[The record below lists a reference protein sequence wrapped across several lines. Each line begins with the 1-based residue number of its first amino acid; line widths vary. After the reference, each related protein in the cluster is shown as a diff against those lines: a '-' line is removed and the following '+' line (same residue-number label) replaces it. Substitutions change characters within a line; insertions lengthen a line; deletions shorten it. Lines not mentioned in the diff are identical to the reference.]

1 VGSFGQDFAKGFFA
15 GGDDGVRDY
24 THASKVFRTNA
35 YELKPRF
42 KFLFS
47 VSFTINTT
55 IPALNAIFANDDV
68 QNLSYVVKTVNLPTY
83 TIDTAALNQ
92 YNRKRLIQTKIK
104 YNPVNITFHDD
115 GGDNVR
121 NMWYN
126 YYAYY
131 YKDASQKYGSTP
143 NTNGSAGASANQQ
156 NGFGG
161 WDRDIYS
168 DNRQVNDWGFIG
180 ESYNDGT
187 SSANSTTGKPP
198 FFKDIRI
205 AGFDKNHKYA
215 EYVLINPLITAWQH
229 DTYDYAQGNG
239 IMQNS
244 MTIDYETVKYYD
256 GAPNKNAVPFAN
268 PSHYDTTTS
277 PIARPGSTNSIF
289 GQGGLLD
296 VVDGVSEDLASGSVL
311 GLIGA
316 AQKAGTFYNTNQ
328 KNGGLK
334 KLLVSEGTA
343 LGKDVLKQSIPGAV
357 RSAANRAD
365 GWIFPT
371 AQTNSGLQGAFNT
384 QEQVSRIRQALGR

>member
-1 VGSFGQDFAKGFFA
+1 MGSFGQDFAKGFF
-15 GGDDGVRDY
+15 GTEGTRDY

-42 KFLFS
+42 KFLFH
-47 VSFTINTT
+47 VTFTINTAK
-55 IPALNAIFANDDV
+55 IPALNGIFATDDV
-68 QNLSYVVKTVNLPTY
+68 TNLSYVVKSVNLPTY
-83 TIDTAALNQ
+83 SIDTATMNQ
-92 YNRKRLIQTKIK
+92 YNRKRLVQTKIK
-104 YNPVNITFHDD
+104 YNPVTITFHDD

-131 YKDASQKYGSTP
+131 YKDASQKYGSDT
-143 NTNGSAGASANQQ
+143 NTNGSAGASQNQQ
-156 NGFGG
+156 TGFGG

-168 DNRQVNDWGFIG
+168 NDRQVNDWGYIG

-187 SSANSTTGKPP
+187 SSTNTSTGKPP
-198 FFKDIRI
+198 FFRDIRI

-215 EYVLINPLITAWQH
+215 EYVLINPIISGWQH

-239 IMQNS
+239 IMENK

-256 GAPNKNAVPFAN
+256 KAPNKSAVGFAN
-268 PSHYDTTTS
+268 PSHYDTRRS
-277 PIARPGSTNSIF
+277 PLARPGSTNSIF

-296 VVDGVSEDLASGSVL
+296 VVDGISEDLQSGSVL

-316 AQKAGTFYNTNQ
+316 VQKAGTFYNTNQ
-328 KNGGLK
+328 QNGGFK
-334 KLLVSEGTA
+334 KLLINEGTA
-343 LGKDVLKQSIPGAV
+343 LGTQAIQAALPGAI
-357 RSAANRAD
+357 RSVANRAD

-371 AQTNSGLQGAFNT
+371 AQTKPANT
-384 QEQVSRIRQALGR
+384 QPPGPTLTQRIGLR

>member
-1 VGSFGQDFAKGFFA
+1 VGSFGQDFAKGFF
-15 GGDDGVRDY
+15 GTEGTRDY

-42 KFLFS
+42 KFLFH
-47 VSFTINTT
+47 VSFTINTAQ
-55 IPALNAIFANDDV
+55 IPALNGIFASDDV
-68 QNLSYVVKTVNLPTY
+68 TNLSYVVKTVNLPTY
-83 TIDTAALNQ
+83 TIDTDTMNQ

-104 YNPVNITFHDD
+104 YNPVTITFHDD

-131 YKDASQKYGSTP
+131 YKDASQKYGSDS
-143 NTNGSAGASANQQ
+143 NTNGSAGASQNQQ
-156 NGFGG
+156 TGFGG

-187 SSANSTTGKPP
+187 SSANGKPP

-215 EYVLINPLITAWQH
+215 EYVLINPIISGWQH

-239 IMQNS
+239 IMENK

-256 GAPNKNAVPFAN
+256 KAPNRSAVGFAN
-268 PSHYDTTTS
+268 PSHYDTRTS

-296 VVDGVSEDLASGSVL
+296 VVDGISSDLQSGSVL

-316 AQKAGTFYNTNQ
+316 VQKAGTFYNTNQ
-328 KNGGLK
+328 QAGGFK
-334 KLLVSEGTA
+334 KLLVSEATA
-343 LGKDVLKQSIPGAV
+343 LGTQAIQGALPGAV
-357 RSAANRAD
+357 RAVANRAD

-371 AQTNSGLQGAFNT
+371 AQTNTANT
-384 QEQVSRIRQALGR
+384 QPAGPTLTQRIGLR

>member
-1 VGSFGQDFAKGFFA
+1 VGSFGQDFAKGFF
-15 GGDDGVRDY
+15 GSEGTRDY

-47 VSFTINTT
+47 VSFTINTAQ
-55 IPALNAIFANDDV
+55 IPALNSIFATDDV
-68 QNLSYVVKTVNLPTY
+68 SNLSYVVKTVNLPTY
-83 TIDTAALNQ
+83 TIATDTMNQ

-104 YNPVNITFHDD
+104 YNPVTITFHDD
-115 GGDNVR
+115 GGDTVR

-131 YKDASQKYGSTP
+131 YKDASQKYGSDS
-143 NTNGSAGASANQQ
+143 NTNGSAGASQNQQ
-156 NGFGG
+156 TGFGG
-161 WDRDIYS
+161 WERDIYS

-187 SSANSTTGKPP
+187 SSANGKPP

-215 EYVLINPLITAWQH
+215 EYVLINPIISGWQH

-239 IMQNS
+239 IMENK

-256 GAPNKNAVPFAN
+256 KAPNKTAVPFAN
-268 PSHYDTTTS
+268 PSHYDTRTS

-296 VVDGVSEDLASGSVL
+296 VVDGISSDLQSGSVL

-316 AQKAGTFYNTNQ
+316 VQKAGTFYNTNQ
-328 KNGGLK
+328 QNGGFK
-334 KLLVSEGTA
+334 KLVVSEATA
-343 LGKDVLKQSIPGAV
+343 LGTQAIQGALPGAV
-357 RSAANRAD
+357 RAVANRAD

-371 AQTNSGLQGAFNT
+371 AQTNTANT
-384 QEQVSRIRQALGR
+384 QPAGPTLTQRIGLR

>member
-1 VGSFGQDFAKGFFA
+1 MGSFGQDFAKGFF
-15 GGDDGVRDY
+15 GTEGTRDY

-42 KFLFS
+42 KFLFY
-47 VSFTINTT
+47 VSFTINTGQ
-55 IPALNAIFANDDV
+55 IPALNGIFATDDV
-68 QNLSYVVKTVNLPTY
+68 TNLSYVVKTASLPTY
-83 TIDTAALNQ
+83 TIDTATMNQ
-92 YNRKRLIQTKIK
+92 YNRKRLVQTKIK
-104 YNPVNITFHDD
+104 YNPVTITFHDD

-131 YKDASQKYGSTP
+131 YKDASQKYGNDA
-143 NTNGSAGASANQQ
+143 NTNGSAGESQ
-156 NGFGG
+156 NKQDGFGG

-187 SSANSTTGKPP
+187 SSANTSAGKPS

-215 EYVLINPLITAWQH
+215 EYVLINPIISDWQH

-239 IMQNS
+239 IMENK
-244 MTIDYETVKYYD
+244 MTIEYETVKYYD
-256 GAPNKNAVPFAN
+256 KAPNKPPGFAN
-268 PSHYDTTTS
+268 PGHYDTRRS

-296 VVDGVSEDLASGSVL
+296 VVDGISEDLSKGSVL

-316 AQKAGTFYNTNQ
+316 VQKAGTFYNTNQ
-328 KNGGLK
+328 QNGGLK
-334 KLLVSEGTA
+334 KLVVNEATA
-343 LGKDVLKQSIPGAV
+343 LGKTVLQGALPGAV
-357 RSAANRAD
+357 RGVAARAD
-365 GWIFPT
+365 GWLFPT
-371 AQTNSGLQGAFNT
+371 PQTNATNT
-384 QEQVSRIRQALGR
+384 QPPQVPLTQRIGLR

>member
-1 VGSFGQDFAKGFFA
+1 MGSFGQDFAKGFF
-15 GGDDGVRDY
+15 GSEGTRDY

-42 KFLFS
+42 KFLFH
-47 VSFTINTT
+47 VSFTINTAQ
-55 IPALNAIFANDDV
+55 IPALNGIFASDDV
-68 QNLSYVVKTVNLPTY
+68 TNLSYVVKTVNLPTY
-83 TIDTAALNQ
+83 TINTDTMNQ

-104 YNPVNITFHDD
+104 YNPVTITFHDD

-131 YKDASQKYGSTP
+131 YKDASQKYGSDS
-143 NTNGSAGASANQQ
+143 NTNGSAGASQNQQ
-156 NGFGG
+156 TGFGG

-187 SSANSTTGKPP
+187 SSANGKPP

-215 EYVLINPLITAWQH
+215 EYVLINPIISGWQH

-239 IMQNS
+239 IMENK

-256 GAPNKNAVPFAN
+256 KAPNRSAVGFAN
-268 PSHYDTTTS
+268 PSHYDTRTS

-296 VVDGVSEDLASGSVL
+296 VVDGISSDLQSGSVL

-316 AQKAGTFYNTNQ
+316 VQKAGTFYNTNQ
-328 KNGGLK
+328 QAGGFK
-334 KLLVSEGTA
+334 KLLVSEATA
-343 LGKDVLKQSIPGAV
+343 LGTQAIQGALPGAV
-357 RSAANRAD
+357 RAVANRAD

-371 AQTNSGLQGAFNT
+371 AQTNTANT
-384 QEQVSRIRQALGR
+384 QPAGPTLTQRIGLR

>member
-1 VGSFGQDFAKGFFA
+1 MGSFGQDFAKGFF
-15 GGDDGVRDY
+15 GTEGTRDY

-42 KFLFS
+42 KFLFH
-47 VSFTINTT
+47 VSFTINTAQ
-55 IPALNAIFANDDV
+55 IPALNGIFASDDV
-68 QNLSYVVKTVNLPTY
+68 TNLSYVVKTANLPTY
-83 TIDTAALNQ
+83 SIDTATMNQ

-104 YNPVNITFHDD
+104 YNPVTITFHDD

-131 YKDASQKYGSTP
+131 YKDASQKYGSDS
-143 NTNGSAGASANQQ
+143 NTNGSAGASQNQQ
-156 NGFGG
+156 TGFGG
-161 WDRDIYS
+161 WERDIYS
-168 DNRQVNDWGFIG
+168 ENRQVNDWGFIG

-187 SSANSTTGKPP
+187 SSANGKPP

-215 EYVLINPLITAWQH
+215 EYVLINPIISGWQH

-239 IMQNS
+239 IMENK

-256 GAPNKNAVPFAN
+256 KAPNRSAVGFAN
-268 PSHYDTTTS
+268 PSHYDTRTS

-296 VVDGVSEDLASGSVL
+296 VVDGISSDLQSGSVL

-316 AQKAGTFYNTNQ
+316 VQKAGTFYNTNQ
-328 KNGGLK
+328 QNGGFK
-334 KLLVSEGTA
+334 KLVVSEATA
-343 LGKDVLKQSIPGAV
+343 LGTQAIQGALPGAV
-357 RSAANRAD
+357 RAVANRAD

-371 AQTNSGLQGAFNT
+371 AQTNTANT
-384 QEQVSRIRQALGR
+384 QPAGPTLTQRIGLR

>member
-1 VGSFGQDFAKGFFA
+1 MGSFGQDFAKGFF
-15 GGDDGVRDY
+15 GTEGTRDY

-42 KFLFS
+42 KFLFH
-47 VSFTINTT
+47 VTFTINTAQ
-55 IPALNAIFANDDV
+55 IPALNGIFASDDV
-68 QNLSYVVKTVNLPTY
+68 TNLSYVVKTASLPTY
-83 TIDTAALNQ
+83 SIDTATMNQ

-104 YNPVNITFHDD
+104 YNPVTITFHDD

-131 YKDASQKYGSTP
+131 YKDASQKYGSDS
-143 NTNGSAGASANQQ
+143 NTNGSAGASQNQQ
-156 NGFGG
+156 TGFGG
-161 WDRDIYS
+161 WERDIYS
-168 DNRQVNDWGFIG
+168 ENRQVNDWGYIG

-187 SSANSTTGKPP
+187 SSASGKPP

-215 EYVLINPLITAWQH
+215 EYVLINPIISDWQH

-239 IMQNS
+239 IMENK
-244 MTIDYETVKYYD
+244 MIIDYETVKYYD
-256 GAPNKNAVPFAN
+256 KAPNKSAVGFAN
-268 PSHYDTTTS
+268 PSHYDTRTS

-296 VVDGVSEDLASGSVL
+296 VVDGISEDLQSGSVL

-316 AQKAGTFYNTNQ
+316 VQKAGTFYNTNQ
-328 KNGGLK
+328 QNGGLK
-334 KLLVSEGTA
+334 KLVVNEATA
-343 LGKDVLKQSIPGAV
+343 LGKQVIQTSLPGAV
-357 RSAANRAD
+357 RAVANRAD

-371 AQTNSGLQGAFNT
+371 AQFNRNNTGINQTQAETNRLLRT
-384 QEQVSRIRQALGR
+384 R

>member
-1 VGSFGQDFAKGFFA
+1 VGSFGQDFAKGFF
-15 GGDDGVRDY
+15 GTEGTRDY

-42 KFLFS
+42 KFLFH
-47 VSFTINTT
+47 VTFTINTAK
-55 IPALNAIFANDDV
+55 IPALNGIFATDDV
-68 QNLSYVVKTVNLPTY
+68 TNLSYVVKSVNLPTY
-83 TIDTAALNQ
+83 SIDTATMNQ

-104 YNPVNITFHDD
+104 YNPVTITFHDD

-131 YKDASQKYGSTP
+131 YKDASQKYGSDT
-143 NTNGSAGASANQQ
+143 NTNGSAGASQNQQ
-156 NGFGG
+156 TGFGG

-168 DNRQVNDWGFIG
+168 NDRQVNDWGYIG

-187 SSANSTTGKPP
+187 SSTNTSTGKPP
-198 FFKDIRI
+198 FFRDIRI

-215 EYVLINPLITAWQH
+215 EYVLINPIISGWQH

-239 IMQNS
+239 IMENK

-256 GAPNKNAVPFAN
+256 KAPNKSAVGFAN
-268 PSHYDTTTS
+268 PSHYDTRRS
-277 PIARPGSTNSIF
+277 PLARPGSTNSIF

-296 VVDGVSEDLASGSVL
+296 VVDGISEDLQSGSVL

-316 AQKAGTFYNTNQ
+316 VQKAGTFYNTNQ
-328 KNGGLK
+328 QNGGFK
-334 KLLVSEGTA
+334 KLLINEGTA
-343 LGKDVLKQSIPGAV
+343 LGTQAIQAALPGAI
-357 RSAANRAD
+357 RSVANRAD

-371 AQTNSGLQGAFNT
+371 AQFNRNNTGINQTQAETNRL
-384 QEQVSRIRQALGR
+384 IRTR

>member
-1 VGSFGQDFAKGFFA
+1 VGSFGQDFAKGFF
-15 GGDDGVRDY
+15 GTEGTRDY

-42 KFLFS
+42 KFLFH
-47 VSFTINTT
+47 VTFTINTAK
-55 IPALNAIFANDDV
+55 IPALNGIFATDDV
-68 QNLSYVVKTVNLPTY
+68 TNLSYVVKSVNLPTY
-83 TIDTAALNQ
+83 SIDTATMNQ
-92 YNRKRLIQTKIK
+92 YNRKRLVQTKIK
-104 YNPVNITFHDD
+104 YNPVTITFHDD

-131 YKDASQKYGSTP
+131 YKDASQKYGSDT
-143 NTNGSAGASANQQ
+143 NTNGSAGASQNQQ
-156 NGFGG
+156 TGFGG

-168 DNRQVNDWGFIG
+168 NDRQVNDWGYIG

-187 SSANSTTGKPP
+187 SSTNTSTGKPP
-198 FFKDIRI
+198 FFRDIRI

-215 EYVLINPLITAWQH
+215 EYVLINPIISGWQH

-239 IMQNS
+239 IMENK

-256 GAPNKNAVPFAN
+256 KAPNKSAVGFAN
-268 PSHYDTTTS
+268 PSHYDTRRS
-277 PIARPGSTNSIF
+277 PLARPGSTNSIF

-296 VVDGVSEDLASGSVL
+296 VVDGISEDLQSGSVL

-316 AQKAGTFYNTNQ
+316 VQKAGTFYNTNQ
-328 KNGGLK
+328 QNGGFK
-334 KLLVSEGTA
+334 KLLINEGTA
-343 LGKDVLKQSIPGAV
+343 LGTQAIQAALPGAI
-357 RSAANRAD
+357 RSVANRAD

-371 AQTNSGLQGAFNT
+371 AQTKPANT
-384 QEQVSRIRQALGR
+384 QPPGPTLTQRIGLR

>member
-1 VGSFGQDFAKGFFA
+1 VGSFGQDFAKGFF
-15 GGDDGVRDY
+15 GTEGTRDY

-42 KFLFS
+42 KFLFH
-47 VSFTINTT
+47 VTFTINTAQ
-55 IPALNAIFANDDV
+55 IPALNGIFASDDV
-68 QNLSYVVKTVNLPTY
+68 TNLSYVVKTVNLPTY
-83 TIDTAALNQ
+83 SIDTATMNQ
-92 YNRKRLIQTKIK
+92 YNRKRLVQTKIK
-104 YNPVNITFHDD
+104 YNPVTITFHDD

-131 YKDASQKYGSTP
+131 YKDASQKYGSDA
-143 NTNGSAGASANQQ
+143 NTNGSAGASQNQQ

-168 DNRQVNDWGFIG
+168 DNRQVNDWGYIG

-187 SSANSTTGKPP
+187 SSANGKPP
-198 FFKDIRI
+198 FFRDIRI

-215 EYVLINPLITAWQH
+215 EYVLINPIISGWQH

-239 IMQNS
+239 IMENK

-256 GAPNKNAVPFAN
+256 KAPNKSAVGFAN
-268 PSHYDTTTS
+268 PSHYDTRTS

-296 VVDGVSEDLASGSVL
+296 VVDGISQDLQSGSVL

-316 AQKAGTFYNTNQ
+316 VQKAGTFYNTNQ
-328 KNGGLK
+328 QNGGFK
-334 KLLVSEGTA
+334 KLLINESTA
-343 LGKDVLKQSIPGAV
+343 LGKQVIQTSLPGAV
-357 RSAANRAD
+357 RAVANRAD

-371 AQTNSGLQGAFNT
+371 AQFNRNNTGTNQT
-384 QEQVSRIRQALGR
+384 QAETNRLLGTR

>member
-1 VGSFGQDFAKGFFA
+1 VGSFGQDFAKGFF
-15 GGDDGVRDY
+15 GTEGTRDY

-42 KFLFS
+42 KFLFH
-47 VSFTINTT
+47 VSFTINTAQ
-55 IPALNAIFANDDV
+55 IPALNGIFASDDV
-68 QNLSYVVKTVNLPTY
+68 TNLSYVVKTVNLPTY
-83 TIDTAALNQ
+83 SIDTATMNQ

-104 YNPVNITFHDD
+104 YNPVTITFHDD

-131 YKDASQKYGSTP
+131 YKDASQKYGSDS
-143 NTNGSAGASANQQ
+143 NTNGSAGASQNQQ
-156 NGFGG
+156 TGFGG
-161 WDRDIYS
+161 WERDIYS
-168 DNRQVNDWGFIG
+168 ENRQVNDWGYIG

-187 SSANSTTGKPP
+187 SSANGKPP

-215 EYVLINPLITAWQH
+215 EYVLINPIISGWQH

-239 IMQNS
+239 IMENK

-256 GAPNKNAVPFAN
+256 KAPNKSAVGFAN
-268 PSHYDTTTS
+268 PSHYDTRLS

-296 VVDGVSEDLASGSVL
+296 VVDGISSDLQSGSVL

-316 AQKAGTFYNTNQ
+316 VQKAGTFYNTNQ
-328 KNGGLK
+328 QNGGLK
-334 KLLVSEGTA
+334 KLVVSEATA
-343 LGKDVLKQSIPGAV
+343 LGTQAIQGALPGAV
-357 RSAANRAD
+357 RAVANRAD

-371 AQTNSGLQGAFNT
+371 AQANTANT
-384 QEQVSRIRQALGR
+384 QSAGTTLTQRIGLR

>member
-1 VGSFGQDFAKGFFA
+1 MGSFGQDFAKGFF
-15 GGDDGVRDY
+15 GSEGTRDY

-42 KFLFS
+42 KFLFH
-47 VSFTINTT
+47 VSFTINTAQ
-55 IPALNAIFANDDV
+55 IPALNGIFASDDV
-68 QNLSYVVKTVNLPTY
+68 TNLSYVVKTVNLPTY
-83 TIDTAALNQ
+83 TIDTATMNQ
-92 YNRKRLIQTKIK
+92 YNRKRLVQTKIK
-104 YNPVNITFHDD
+104 YNPVTITFHDD

-131 YKDASQKYGSTP
+131 YKDASQKYGSDS
-143 NTNGSAGASANQQ
+143 NTNGSAGASQNQQ

-161 WDRDIYS
+161 WERDIYS
-168 DNRQVNDWGFIG
+168 QNRQVNDWGYIG

-187 SSANSTTGKPP
+187 SSASGKPP

-215 EYVLINPLITAWQH
+215 EYVLINPIISGWQH

-239 IMQNS
+239 IMENK

-256 GAPNKNAVPFAN
+256 KAPNRSAVGFAN
-268 PSHYDTTTS
+268 PSHYDTRTS

-296 VVDGVSEDLASGSVL
+296 VVDGISQDLQSGSVL

-316 AQKAGTFYNTNQ
+316 VQKAGTFYNTNQ
-328 KNGGLK
+328 QNGGFK
-334 KLLVSEGTA
+334 KLVINEATA
-343 LGKDVLKQSIPGAV
+343 LGTQAIQGAIPGAV
-357 RSAANRAD
+357 RAVANRAD

-371 AQTNSGLQGAFNT
+371 AQFNRNNTGTNQT
-384 QEQVSRIRQALGR
+384 QAETNRLIGTR

>member
-1 VGSFGQDFAKGFFA
+1 VGSFGQDFAKGFF
-15 GGDDGVRDY
+15 GTEGTRDY

-47 VSFTINTT
+47 VSFTINTGQ
-55 IPALNAIFANDDV
+55 IPALNGIFATDDV
-68 QNLSYVVKTVNLPTY
+68 SNLSYVVKSVNLPTY
-83 TIDTAALNQ
+83 SIDTATMNQ

-104 YNPVNITFHDD
+104 YNPVTITFHDD

-131 YKDASQKYGSTP
+131 YKDASQKYGSDA
-143 NTNGSAGASANQQ
+143 NTNGSAGRSQTQQ
-156 NGFGG
+156 DGFGG

-168 DNRQVNDWGFIG
+168 NDRQVNDWGYIG

-187 SSANSTTGKPP
+187 SSNNTSNGKPP
-198 FFKDIRI
+198 FFRDIRI
-205 AGFDKNHKYA
+205 AGFDKNHTYA
-215 EYVLINPLITAWQH
+215 EYVLINPIISGWQH

-239 IMQNS
+239 IMENK

-256 GAPNKNAVPFAN
+256 KAPNKSAVPFAN
-268 PSHYDTTTS
+268 PSHYDTRRS

-296 VVDGVSEDLASGSVL
+296 VVDGISSDLQSRSVL

-316 AQKAGTFYNTNQ
+316 VQKAGTFYNTNQ
-328 KNGGLK
+328 QNGGFK
-334 KLLVSEGTA
+334 KLLINEATA
-343 LGKDVLKQSIPGAV
+343 LGTQAIQGAIPGAV
-357 RSAANRAD
+357 RAVANRAD

-371 AQTNSGLQGAFNT
+371 AQTKPVNT
-384 QEQVSRIRQALGR
+384 QPAGPTLTQRIGLR

>member
-1 VGSFGQDFAKGFFA
+1 VGSFGQDFAKGFF
-15 GGDDGVRDY
+15 GSEGTRDY

-42 KFLFS
+42 KFLFH
-47 VSFTINTT
+47 VSFTINTAQ
-55 IPALNAIFANDDV
+55 IPALNGIFASDDV
-68 QNLSYVVKTVNLPTY
+68 TNLSYVVKTVNLPTY
-83 TIDTAALNQ
+83 TINTDTMNQ

-104 YNPVNITFHDD
+104 YNPVTITFHDD

-131 YKDASQKYGSTP
+131 YKDASQKYGSDS
-143 NTNGSAGASANQQ
+143 NTNGSAGASQNQQ
-156 NGFGG
+156 TGFGG

-187 SSANSTTGKPP
+187 SSANGKPP

-215 EYVLINPLITAWQH
+215 EYVLINPIISGWQH

-239 IMQNS
+239 IMENK

-256 GAPNKNAVPFAN
+256 KAPNRSAVGFAN
-268 PSHYDTTTS
+268 PSHYDTRTS

-296 VVDGVSEDLASGSVL
+296 VVDGISSDLQSGSVL

-316 AQKAGTFYNTNQ
+316 VQKAGTFYNTNQ
-328 KNGGLK
+328 QAGGFK
-334 KLLVSEGTA
+334 KLLVSEATA
-343 LGKDVLKQSIPGAV
+343 LGTQAIQGALPGAV
-357 RSAANRAD
+357 RAVANRAD

-371 AQTNSGLQGAFNT
+371 AQTNTANT
-384 QEQVSRIRQALGR
+384 QPAGPTLTQRIGLR

>member
-1 VGSFGQDFAKGFFA
+1 MGSFGQDFAKGFF
-15 GGDDGVRDY
+15 GTEGTRDY

-42 KFLFS
+42 KFLFH
-47 VSFTINTT
+47 VTFTINTAK
-55 IPALNAIFANDDV
+55 IPALNGIFATDDV
-68 QNLSYVVKTVNLPTY
+68 TNLSYVVKTASLPTY
-83 TIDTAALNQ
+83 SIDTATMNQ
-92 YNRKRLIQTKIK
+92 YNRKRLVQTKIK
-104 YNPVNITFHDD
+104 YNPVTITFHDD

-131 YKDASQKYGSTP
+131 YKDASQKYGSDA
-143 NTNGSAGASANQQ
+143 NTNGSAGRSQSQQ
-156 NGFGG
+156 DGFGG
-161 WDRDIYS
+161 WDRDIYAN
-168 DNRQVNDWGFIG
+168 DRQVNDWGYIG

-187 SSANSTTGKPP
+187 SSANGKPP

-215 EYVLINPLITAWQH
+215 EYVLINPIISGWQH

-239 IMQNS
+239 IMENK

-256 GAPNKNAVPFAN
+256 KAPNKSAVGFAN
-268 PSHYDTTTS
+268 PSHYDTRIS

-296 VVDGVSEDLASGSVL
+296 VVDGISSDLQSGSVL

-316 AQKAGTFYNTNQ
+316 VQKAGTFYNTNQ
-328 KNGGLK
+328 QNGGFK
-334 KLLVSEGTA
+334 KLLVNEGTA
-343 LGKDVLKQSIPGAV
+343 LGTQAIQAALPGAV
-357 RSAANRAD
+357 RAVANRAD

-371 AQTNSGLQGAFNT
+371 AQTNTTTTLGYGSNNPPLTLTQRIGL
-384 QEQVSRIRQALGR
+384 R

>member
-1 VGSFGQDFAKGFFA
+1 MGSFGQDFAKGFF
-15 GGDDGVRDY
+15 GSEGTRDY

-47 VSFTINTT
+47 VSFTINTAQ
-55 IPALNAIFANDDV
+55 IPALNSIFATDDV
-68 QNLSYVVKTVNLPTY
+68 SNLSYVVKTVNLPTY
-83 TIDTAALNQ
+83 TIATDTMNQ

-104 YNPVNITFHDD
+104 YNPVTITFHDD
-115 GGDNVR
+115 GGDTVR

-131 YKDASQKYGSTP
+131 YKDASQKYGSDS
-143 NTNGSAGASANQQ
+143 NTNGSAGASQNQQ
-156 NGFGG
+156 TGFGG
-161 WDRDIYS
+161 WERDIYS

-187 SSANSTTGKPP
+187 SSANGKPP

-215 EYVLINPLITAWQH
+215 EYVLINPIISGWQH

-239 IMQNS
+239 IMENK

-256 GAPNKNAVPFAN
+256 KAPNKTAVPFAN
-268 PSHYDTTTS
+268 PSHYDTRTS

-296 VVDGVSEDLASGSVL
+296 VVDGISSDLQSGSVL

-316 AQKAGTFYNTNQ
+316 VQKAGTFYNTNQ
-328 KNGGLK
+328 QNGGFK
-334 KLLVSEGTA
+334 KLVVSEATA
-343 LGKDVLKQSIPGAV
+343 LGTQAIQGALPGAV
-357 RSAANRAD
+357 RAVANRAD

-371 AQTNSGLQGAFNT
+371 AQTNTANT
-384 QEQVSRIRQALGR
+384 QPAGPTLTQRIGLR

>member
-1 VGSFGQDFAKGFFA
+1 VGSFGQDFAKGFF
-15 GGDDGVRDY
+15 GTEGTRDY

-42 KFLFS
+42 KFLFH
-47 VSFTINTT
+47 VTFTINTAQ
-55 IPALNAIFANDDV
+55 IPALNGIFASDDV
-68 QNLSYVVKTVNLPTY
+68 TNLSYVVKTVNLPTY
-83 TIDTAALNQ
+83 TIDTATMNQ
-92 YNRKRLIQTKIK
+92 YNRKRLVQTKIK
-104 YNPVNITFHDD
+104 YNPVTITFHDD

-131 YKDASQKYGSTP
+131 YKDASQKYGSDA
-143 NTNGSAGASANQQ
+143 NTNGSAGASQNQQ
-156 NGFGG
+156 TGFGG

-168 DNRQVNDWGFIG
+168 ENRQVNDWGYIG

-187 SSANSTTGKPP
+187 SSANGKPP

-215 EYVLINPLITAWQH
+215 EYVLINPIISGWQH

-239 IMQNS
+239 IMENK

-256 GAPNKNAVPFAN
+256 KAPNKSAVGFAN
-268 PSHYDTTTS
+268 PSHYDTRRS

-296 VVDGVSEDLASGSVL
+296 VVDGISEDLQSGSVL

-316 AQKAGTFYNTNQ
+316 VQKAGTFYNTNQ
-328 KNGGLK
+328 QNGGFK
-334 KLLVSEGTA
+334 KLVVSEATA
-343 LGKDVLKQSIPGAV
+343 LGTQAIQGAIPGAV
-357 RSAANRAD
+357 RAVANRAD

-371 AQTNSGLQGAFNT
+371 AQFNRNNTGINQTQAETNRL
-384 QEQVSRIRQALGR
+384 LGRR

>member
-1 VGSFGQDFAKGFFA
+1 MGSFGQDFAKGFF
-15 GGDDGVRDY
+15 GTEGTRDY

-42 KFLFS
+42 KFLFY
-47 VSFTINTT
+47 VSFTINTGQ
-55 IPALNAIFANDDV
+55 IPALNGIFATDDV
-68 QNLSYVVKTVNLPTY
+68 TNLSYVVKTASLPTY
-83 TIDTAALNQ
+83 SIDTATMNQ
-92 YNRKRLIQTKIK
+92 YNRKRLVQTKIK
-104 YNPVNITFHDD
+104 YNPVTITFHDD

-126 YYAYY
+126 YYSYY
-131 YKDASQKYGSTP
+131 YKDTSQKYGNDA
-143 NTNGSAGASANQQ
+143 NTNGSAGESQ
-156 NGFGG
+156 NKQDGFGG

-187 SSANSTTGKPP
+187 SSANTSAGKPS

-215 EYVLINPLITAWQH
+215 EYVLINPIISDWQH

-239 IMQNS
+239 IMENK
-244 MTIDYETVKYYD
+244 MIIEYETVKYYD
-256 GAPNKNAVPFAN
+256 KAPNKPPGFAN
-268 PSHYDTTTS
+268 TGHYDTRRS

-296 VVDGVSEDLASGSVL
+296 VVDGISEDLQSGSVL

-316 AQKAGTFYNTNQ
+316 VQKAGTFYNTNQ
-328 KNGGLK
+328 QNGGFK
-334 KLLVSEGTA
+334 KLVVNEATA
-343 LGKDVLKQSIPGAV
+343 LGKTVLQGALPGAV
-357 RSAANRAD
+357 RGVAARAD

-371 AQTNSGLQGAFNT
+371 AQTNTTNT
-384 QEQVSRIRQALGR
+384 QPPQVPLTQRIGLR

>member
-1 VGSFGQDFAKGFFA
+1 MGSFGQDFAKGFF
-15 GGDDGVRDY
+15 GTEGIRDY

-42 KFLFS
+42 KFLFH
-47 VSFTINTT
+47 VSFTINTAQ
-55 IPALNAIFANDDV
+55 IPALNGIFASDDV
-68 QNLSYVVKTVNLPTY
+68 TNLSYVVKTVNLPTY
-83 TIDTAALNQ
+83 TIDTATMNQ
-92 YNRKRLIQTKIK
+92 YNRKRLVQTKIK
-104 YNPVNITFHDD
+104 YNPVTITFHDD

-131 YKDASQKYGSTP
+131 YKDASQKYGSDS
-143 NTNGSAGASANQQ
+143 NTNGSAGASQNQQ

-161 WDRDIYS
+161 WERDIYS
-168 DNRQVNDWGFIG
+168 QNRQVNDWGYIG

-187 SSANSTTGKPP
+187 SSASGKPP

-215 EYVLINPLITAWQH
+215 EYVLINPIISGWQH

-239 IMQNS
+239 IMENK

-256 GAPNKNAVPFAN
+256 KAPNRSAVGFAN
-268 PSHYDTTTS
+268 PSHYDTRTS

-296 VVDGVSEDLASGSVL
+296 VVDGISQDLQSGSVL

-316 AQKAGTFYNTNQ
+316 VQKAGTFYNTNQ
-328 KNGGLK
+328 QNGGFK
-334 KLLVSEGTA
+334 KLLVSEATA
-343 LGKDVLKQSIPGAV
+343 LGTQAIQGAIPGAV
-357 RSAANRAD
+357 RAVANRAD

-371 AQTNSGLQGAFNT
+371 AQFNRNNTGTNQT
-384 QEQVSRIRQALGR
+384 QAETNRLIGTR

>member
-1 VGSFGQDFAKGFFA
+1 MGSFGQDFAKGFF
-15 GGDDGVRDY
+15 GTEGTRDY

-42 KFLFS
+42 KFLFH
-47 VSFTINTT
+47 VTFTINTAQ
-55 IPALNAIFANDDV
+55 IPALNGIFASDDV
-68 QNLSYVVKTVNLPTY
+68 TNLSYVVKTVNLPTY
-83 TIDTAALNQ
+83 TIDTATMNQ
-92 YNRKRLIQTKIK
+92 YNRKRLVQTKIK
-104 YNPVNITFHDD
+104 YNPVTITFHDD

-131 YKDASQKYGSTP
+131 YKDASQKYGSDA
-143 NTNGSAGASANQQ
+143 NTNGSAGASQNQQ
-156 NGFGG
+156 TGFGG

-168 DNRQVNDWGFIG
+168 ENRQVNDWGYIG

-187 SSANSTTGKPP
+187 SSANGKPP

-215 EYVLINPLITAWQH
+215 EYVLINPIISGWQH

-239 IMQNS
+239 IMENK

-256 GAPNKNAVPFAN
+256 KAPNKSAVGFAN
-268 PSHYDTTTS
+268 PSHYDTRRS

-296 VVDGVSEDLASGSVL
+296 VVDGISEDLQSGSVL

-316 AQKAGTFYNTNQ
+316 VQKAGTFYNTNQ
-328 KNGGLK
+328 QNGGFK
-334 KLLVSEGTA
+334 KLVVSEATA
-343 LGKDVLKQSIPGAV
+343 LGTQAIQGAIPGAV
-357 RSAANRAD
+357 RAVANRAD

-371 AQTNSGLQGAFNT
+371 AQFNRNNTGINQTQAETNRL
-384 QEQVSRIRQALGR
+384 LGRR

>member
-1 VGSFGQDFAKGFFA
+1 MGSFGQDFAKGFF
-15 GGDDGVRDY
+15 GSEGTRDY

-42 KFLFS
+42 KFLFH
-47 VSFTINTT
+47 VSFTINTAQ
-55 IPALNAIFANDDV
+55 IPALNGIFASDDV
-68 QNLSYVVKTVNLPTY
+68 TNLSYVVKTVNLPTY
-83 TIDTAALNQ
+83 TIDTATMNQ
-92 YNRKRLIQTKIK
+92 YNRKRLVQTKIK
-104 YNPVNITFHDD
+104 YNPVTITFHDD

-131 YKDASQKYGSTP
+131 YKDASQKYGSDS
-143 NTNGSAGASANQQ
+143 NTNGSAGASQNQQ

-161 WDRDIYS
+161 WERDIYS
-168 DNRQVNDWGFIG
+168 QNRQVNDWGYIG

-187 SSANSTTGKPP
+187 SSASGKPP

-215 EYVLINPLITAWQH
+215 EYVLINPIISGWQH

-239 IMQNS
+239 IMENK

-256 GAPNKNAVPFAN
+256 KAPNRSAVGFAN
-268 PSHYDTTTS
+268 PSHYDTRTS

-296 VVDGVSEDLASGSVL
+296 VVDGISQDLQSGSVL

-316 AQKAGTFYNTNQ
+316 VQKAGTFYNTNQ
-328 KNGGLK
+328 QNGGFK
-334 KLLVSEGTA
+334 KLLVSEATA
-343 LGKDVLKQSIPGAV
+343 LGTQAIQGAIPGAV
-357 RSAANRAD
+357 RAVANRAD

-371 AQTNSGLQGAFNT
+371 AQFNRNNTGTNQT
-384 QEQVSRIRQALGR
+384 QAETNRLIGTR

>member
-1 VGSFGQDFAKGFFA
+1 MGSFGQDFAKGFF
-15 GGDDGVRDY
+15 GTEGTRDY

-42 KFLFS
+42 KFLFH
-47 VSFTINTT
+47 VTFTINTGQ
-55 IPALNAIFANDDV
+55 IPALNGIFATDDV
-68 QNLSYVVKTVNLPTY
+68 TNLSYVVKTASLPTY
-83 TIDTAALNQ
+83 TIDTATMNQ
-92 YNRKRLIQTKIK
+92 YNRKRLVQTKIK
-104 YNPVNITFHDD
+104 YNPVTITFHDD

-131 YKDASQKYGSTP
+131 YKDASQKYGSDS
-143 NTNGSAGASANQQ
+143 NTNGSAGASQNQQ

-168 DNRQVNDWGFIG
+168 DNRQVNDWGYIG

-187 SSANSTTGKPP
+187 SSANTSNGKPP
-198 FFKDIRI
+198 FFRDIRI

-215 EYVLINPLITAWQH
+215 EYVLINPIISGWQH

-239 IMQNS
+239 IMENK

-256 GAPNKNAVPFAN
+256 KAPNKSAVGFAN
-268 PSHYDTTTS
+268 PSHYDTRRS

-296 VVDGVSEDLASGSVL
+296 VVDGISEDLQSGSVL

-316 AQKAGTFYNTNQ
+316 VQKAGTFYNTNQ
-328 KNGGLK
+328 QNGGLK
-334 KLLVSEGTA
+334 KLVISEATA
-343 LGKDVLKQSIPGAV
+343 LGTQAIQGALPGAV
-357 RSAANRAD
+357 RAVANRAD

-371 AQTNSGLQGAFNT
+371 AQFNRNNTGTNQT
-384 QEQVSRIRQALGR
+384 QAETNRLLGTR

>member
-1 VGSFGQDFAKGFFA
+1 VGSFGQDFAKGFF
-15 GGDDGVRDY
+15 GTEGTRDY

-42 KFLFS
+42 KFLFH
-47 VSFTINTT
+47 VTFTINTAQ
-55 IPALNAIFANDDV
+55 IPALNGIFASDDV
-68 QNLSYVVKTVNLPTY
+68 TNLSYVVKTASLPTY
-83 TIDTAALNQ
+83 TIDTATMNQ

-104 YNPVNITFHDD
+104 YNPVTITFHDD

-131 YKDASQKYGSTP
+131 YKDASQKYGSDS
-143 NTNGSAGASANQQ
+143 NTNGSAGASQNQQ
-156 NGFGG
+156 TGFGG

-168 DNRQVNDWGFIG
+168 DDRQVNDWGYIG

-187 SSANSTTGKPP
+187 SSANGKPP

-215 EYVLINPLITAWQH
+215 EYVLINPIISGWQH

-239 IMQNS
+239 IMENR

-256 GAPNKNAVPFAN
+256 KAPNKSAVGFAN
-268 PSHYDTTTS
+268 PSHYDTRLS

-296 VVDGVSEDLASGSVL
+296 VVDGISEDLQSGSVL

-316 AQKAGTFYNTNQ
+316 VQKAGTFYNTNQ
-328 KNGGLK
+328 QNGGFK
-334 KLLVSEGTA
+334 KLLINEATA
-343 LGKDVLKQSIPGAV
+343 LGTQAIQGAIPGAV
-357 RSAANRAD
+357 RAVANRAD

-371 AQTNSGLQGAFNT
+371 AQFNRNNTGTNQT
-384 QEQVSRIRQALGR
+384 QAETNRLLGTR

>member
-1 VGSFGQDFAKGFFA
+1 VGSFGQDFAKGFF
-15 GGDDGVRDY
+15 GTEGTRDY

-42 KFLFS
+42 KFLFH
-47 VSFTINTT
+47 VSFTINTAQ
-55 IPALNAIFANDDV
+55 IPALNGIFASDDV
-68 QNLSYVVKTVNLPTY
+68 TNLSYVVKTVNLPTY
-83 TIDTAALNQ
+83 TIATDTMNQ

-104 YNPVNITFHDD
+104 YNPVTITFHDD

-131 YKDASQKYGSTP
+131 YKDASQKYGSDS
-143 NTNGSAGASANQQ
+143 NTNGSAGASQNQQ
-156 NGFGG
+156 TGFGG

-187 SSANSTTGKPP
+187 SSANGKPP

-215 EYVLINPLITAWQH
+215 EYVLINPIISGWQH

-239 IMQNS
+239 IMENK

-256 GAPNKNAVPFAN
+256 KAPNRSAVGFAN
-268 PSHYDTTTS
+268 PSHYDTRTS

-296 VVDGVSEDLASGSVL
+296 VVDGISSDLQSGSVL

-316 AQKAGTFYNTNQ
+316 VQKAGTFYNTNQ
-328 KNGGLK
+328 QAGGFK
-334 KLLVSEGTA
+334 KLLVSEATA
-343 LGKDVLKQSIPGAV
+343 LGTQAIQGALPGAV
-357 RSAANRAD
+357 RAVANRAD

-371 AQTNSGLQGAFNT
+371 AQTNTANT
-384 QEQVSRIRQALGR
+384 QPAGPTLTQRIGLR